1 MNDIFTIVARLP
13 LESFFRVV
21 SAVGSEMVSR
31 STVGICLVIATVL
44 AAGVF
49 PLSVGAATY
58 ELSSPSGVDTP
69 DRTVTVAGTEFEVSE
84 TARVS
89 KGDPIRLD
97 TAGPSGT
104 TYSVELRDS
113 DRRYKNDAEATGNDR
128 VSFST
133 SSLEPGTYFAVVFA
147 NGSVQTLYPI
157 VVKKYEVSSMSVPST
172 AEAGASF
179 DVSAELTQ
187 ETSGPSLAAV
197 EVVVTDESEDAVV
210 QEELSSDGSDQYS
223 GTISVPDEGEYKV
236 YVFPRGEDELDG
248 ERVFLGLS
256 DPASLEVEA
265 AADDSDD
272 GGNGDRG
279 GSDSSGSSSD
289 DADPT
294 ETPTA
299 TPTETPTATPTETP
313 TATPTETSM
322 STETPTEMSTETT
335 DDDGDSAGST
345 AESTAADESTDEPAT
360 ETSAPLGA
368 VPLLLAL
375 LLVSGLALR
384 LRQ

>member
-1 MNDIFTIVARLP
+1 
-13 LESFFRVV
+13 
-21 SAVGSEMVSR
+21 MVSR
-31 STVGICLVIATVL
+31 STIGICLVIATVL
-44 AAGVF
+44 AVGMF

-69 DRTVTVAGTEFEVSE
+69 DRTVTAVGTEFEVSE

-97 TAGPSGT
+97 TVGPSGT

-113 DRRYKNDAEATGNDR
+113 DRAYRNDAEATGNDR

-133 SSLEPGTYFAVVFA
+133 ASLAPGTYFAVVFA

-187 ETSGPSLAAV
+187 ETSGPPLAAV

-210 QEELSSDGSDQYS
+210 QEELSSDGSNQYS
-223 GTISVPDEGEYKV
+223 GTISVPDEGEYNV

-265 AADDSDD
+265 ASTDDTSDD
-272 GGNGDRG
+272 GGNGGSGSG
-279 GSDSSGSSSD
+279 GSDDSD
-289 DADPT
+289 ST

-299 TPTETPTATPTETP
+299 TPTETPTP
-313 TATPTETSM
+313 TATPTETPVP
-322 STETPTEMSTETT
+322 TETPTEMTSTPTEVPTEMT
-335 DDDGDSAGST
+335 EDDSAGSSGDSSGDST
-345 AESTAADESTDEPAT
+345 AESTTEPAT

-384 LRQ
+384 LRR